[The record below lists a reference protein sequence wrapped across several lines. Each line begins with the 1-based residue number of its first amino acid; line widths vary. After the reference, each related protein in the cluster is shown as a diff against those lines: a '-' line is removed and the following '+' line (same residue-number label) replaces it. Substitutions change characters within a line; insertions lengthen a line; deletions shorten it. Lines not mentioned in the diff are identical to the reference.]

1 MEDSAKRRLAGPD
14 ETGTVRNGD
23 EAQDRAASEPD
34 PNPTKRTGGKSD
46 KLGKSLQQ
54 EDYK

>member
-1 MEDSAKRRLAGPD
+1 MEESAKRRPGEIGA
-14 ETGTVRNGD
+14 VRNGD
-23 EAQDRAASEPD
+23 EARDRAATEPD
-34 PNPTKRTGGKSD
+34 PNPTKRTGGKGR